1 MIGAELM
8 TGALGV
14 VAMVTGN
21 AELYVLPAED
31 QVE

>member
-1 MIGAELM
+1 MIGTELM
-8 TGALGV
+8 IGALGV
-14 VAMVTGN
+14 VAIVTGK